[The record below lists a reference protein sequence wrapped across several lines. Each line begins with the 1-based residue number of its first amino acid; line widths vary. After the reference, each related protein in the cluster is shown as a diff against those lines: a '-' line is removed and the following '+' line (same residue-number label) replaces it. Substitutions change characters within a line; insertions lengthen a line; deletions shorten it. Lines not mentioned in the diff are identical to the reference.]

1 MKYLEFGN
9 NYLEKFVLYFTLLL
23 MILAVI
29 NLFRYYSDIEL
40 KKADGFVQFVT
51 ITFVLIICSLIFFM
65 IMADTKLF
73 EMSRAK

>member
-51 ITFVLIICSLIFFM
+51 ITFVLIICTLIFFM